1 MKGLGSGLCQGSF
14 VEFLQGL
21 YDGVGLFSASGFQGF
36 CVREGR
42 FRVPGV
48 RAVELRGLGALRFVV

>member
-1 MKGLGSGLCQGSF
+1 M
-14 VEFLQGL
+14 EFLQGL

-36 CVREGR
+36 CLREGR

-48 RAVELRGLGALRFVV
+48 RAVELRGLGFEIRGLGFRV